1 MGQIASRVVGWQAT
15 SNESGMTFI
24 VARQA
29 AKVCHPCTGAFYHLA
44 SRQQH
49 EATPGECLCDDL
61 QLDTRGEI
69 FFSRFPLH
77 AQPFKQIC
85 IDTQAAVEI
94 LQAEKLIWPVQV
106 LIGH

>member
-1 MGQIASRVVGWQAT
+1 MGRIASRVVGWQAT
-15 SNESGMTFI
+15 SNESGKPFI

-29 AKVCHPCTGAFYHLA
+29 A

-49 EATPGECLCDDL
+49 EATPGDCLCDDF

-85 IDTQAAVEI
+85 VDTQAAVEI